1 MDLTFGGH
9 TEGRVEQERA
19 VEGLWR
25 IKAVGEQEE
34 KGAGRW
40 VIPDFGRRVVL
51 EGRQAAA
58 SGDNGKA
65 VYGGALSQ
73 GIRSPFLIF
82 VSPEEST
89 LLVGGWID

>member
-1 MDLTFGGH
+1 LALTFGGH

-25 IKAVGEQEE
+25 TKGVDEQEE
-34 KGAGRW
+34 KGDGSG
-40 VIPDFGRRVVL
+40 VIPDFGRCVVL

-58 SGDNGKA
+58 RGDNGKPSMTD
-65 VYGGALSQ
+65 LSQ